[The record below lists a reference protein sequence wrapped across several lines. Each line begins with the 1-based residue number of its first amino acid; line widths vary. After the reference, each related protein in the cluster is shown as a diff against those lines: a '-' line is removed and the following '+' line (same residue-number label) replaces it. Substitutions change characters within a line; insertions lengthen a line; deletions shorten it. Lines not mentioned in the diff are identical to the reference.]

1 MTIEE
6 VMAIVEDETGKQVRP
21 ETEIKD
27 LGMDSLDFLNLLV
40 RVGNI
45 PDAVVPQINRVSD
58 LYLAAMGT
66 L

>member
-1 MTIEE
+1 MTIED

-40 RVGNI
+40 RLGNI
-45 PDAVVPQINRVSD
+45 PEAVVPRINRVSD
-58 LYLAAMGT
+58 LYLAVMGT